1 MFHLAQLNIAKMKF
15 GMEDEPMVDFVTAL
29 DPVNAS
35 ADAHPGFVWRLAS
48 DDNPPADLADFE
60 QQGWLVNMSVWEDL
74 ESLRAFISSPRH
86 LAIMRRRAEWF
97 EKQDAATMV
106 LWWVRAGHRPDFA
119 EAMQRLEQLRAQGPG
134 PAAFTFGKPFPRP

>member
-15 GMEDEPMVDFVTAL
+15 GMDDPSMADFVTAL

-35 ADAHPGFVWRLAS
+35 ADKHPGFIWRLAS
-48 DDNPPADLADFE
+48 EDDPPADLAEFE

-74 ESLRAFISSPRH
+74 DSLRAFVSSPRH

-97 EKQDAATMV
+97 EKLPEATMV
-106 LWWVRAGHRPDFA
+106 LWWVNAGHRPGFS

-134 PAAFTFGKPFPRP
+134 PGAFTFGQPFPRP